1 MYYLQY
7 GLGSKKGMKK
17 VAKVL
22 AVLFAIFCVLAS
34 FGIGNMTQ
42 VNSIADAMHSNFG
55 VPTLIMGIILE
66 IIAALVI
73 VGGIKRIGQVT
84 EKLVPFMA
92 LA

>member
-1 MYYLQY
+1 
-7 GLGSKKGMKK
+7 MKS

-22 AVLFAIFCVLAS
+22 AILFSVFCILAS

-42 VNSIADAMHSNFG
+42 VNSIADAMHTNFG
-55 VPTLIMGIILE
+55 IAAIATGIVLAV
-66 IIAALVI
+66 IAALVV

-92 LA
+92 LAYIAGALIIFFSIY